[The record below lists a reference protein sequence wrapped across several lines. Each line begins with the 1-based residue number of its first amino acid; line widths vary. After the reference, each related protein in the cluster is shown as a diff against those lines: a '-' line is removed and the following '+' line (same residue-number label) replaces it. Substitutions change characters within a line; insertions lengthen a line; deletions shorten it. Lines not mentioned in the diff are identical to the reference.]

1 MKAIKQHVQNLFS
14 KSTLTF
20 LLVLL
25 SCLNSSAQT
34 STEVKEPKDELLFIL
49 NEMRNEFSGLL
60 GAVESRDTVDNYTNY
75 TPLNRMSSSECVIT
89 EIMDA
94 DKSTR
99 KALVYFYDFE
109 KTDGLIGSM
118 KYLTPLL
125 DIVNAR
131 IQLGMYK
138 GRDYKNDAGRSV
150 TEVTDLEGNY
160 LIDIVSSGDWGLKLV
175 FYSKNW
181 GKN

>member
-1 MKAIKQHVQNLFS
+1 MKTQSLH
-14 KSTLTF
+14 KSFVKLSFT
-20 LLVLL
+20 LVLIFL
-25 SCLNSSAQT
+25 ANFSIYAQN
-34 STEVKEPKDELLFIL
+34 EPKDELLLIL
-49 NEMRNEFSGLL
+49 GEMKNEFSSLT
-60 GAVESRDTVDNYTNY
+60 GAIETKDTVEHYTNY
-75 TPLNRMSSSECVIT
+75 TPLNKLSSSESVIT
-89 EIMDA
+89 EIFEEA
-94 DKSTR
+94 SSR
-99 KALVYFYDFE
+99 KALVYFYNYE
-109 KTDGLIGSM
+109 NTDALIASV

-138 GRDYKNDAGRSV
+138 GRDYTNESGRSV

-160 LIDIVSSGDWGLKLV
+160 LIDIVSNAEWGLKFV